1 MTRIFATYSIKG
13 GVGKTTTAVN
23 LAYLSAREGS
33 RTLLWDLDPQA
44 AATYLLRVKPKIKG
58 GGKSLVRGRS
68 ELGRL
73 IRGSDFPGLDLL
85 PADASYRHMD
95 LHLAGIKRPIQ
106 RLARVLAPLRH
117 DYDVII
123 LDCPPSLSLVSESVF
138 RAAATLLVPMIP
150 APLPARTLDQ
160 LQQFL
165 YEAKG
170 STAKPTSKRGRPPET
185 LAFFTMVDRRRR
197 IHRDILEG
205 MLGSRPEVLATCI
218 PSTTSLELM
227 GVRRAPVE
235 EFQPK
240 SAAAQSYRELW
251 AEIGARHDRVQPP
264 TAERGVSPR

>member
-1 MTRIFATYSIKG
+1 MTLILASYSIKG

-23 LAYLSAREGS
+23 LAYLSAKEGS

-44 AATYLLRVKPKIKG
+44 AATYLLRVKPKVKG

-68 ELGRL
+68 ELNRL
-73 IRGSDFPGLDLL
+73 IRGSDFAGLDLL

-95 LHLAGIKRPIQ
+95 LHLAHTKHPTQ

-160 LQQFL
+160 LHQFL
-165 YEAKG
+165 SNEKG
-170 STAKPTSKRGRPPET
+170 RRRPQT
-185 LAFFTMVDRRRR
+185 LAFFTMVDKRRR
-197 IHRDILEG
+197 IHREIVEG
-205 MLGSRPEVLATCI
+205 LIGSRPEVLSTCI

-235 EFQPK
+235 DFQPK
-240 SAAAQSYRELW
+240 SAAARSYRDLW
-251 AEIGARHDRVQPP
+251 AEIGGQL
-264 TAERGVSPR
+264 SLS